1 MSFDMPE
8 LSSGYFKQAYCQEA
22 VDMQEEENQVF
33 LEIDQNIVSASAKEI
48 KEQLK
53 QSIPKEKGTL
63 VVDLGQVEQVDSI
76 GVGVLIATFNS
87 LNREGKGFKLVNV
100 DENLYNLFQVMRLNK
115 HFEIEGK
122 P

>member
-1 MSFDMPE
+1 
-8 LSSGYFKQAYCQEA
+8 
-22 VDMQEEENQVF
+22 MQEEENQVF

-122 P
+122 N